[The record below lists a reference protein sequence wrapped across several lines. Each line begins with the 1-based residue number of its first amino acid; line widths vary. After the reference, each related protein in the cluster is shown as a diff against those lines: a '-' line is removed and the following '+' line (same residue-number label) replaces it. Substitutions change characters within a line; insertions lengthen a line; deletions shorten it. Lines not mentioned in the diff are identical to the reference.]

1 MRAVDLHTHSYKSD
15 GSKSPSE
22 LVDMAAEIGLS
33 AMALTDHDTTDGV
46 EEAVT
51 HAADLRAAGIE
62 NVPEI
67 IPGVELST
75 DKWGC
80 DIHVVGLYIDIH
92 NAALQKSLTDFVF
105 KREKRNELMCDRLR
119 KMAGFD
125 ISYEKL
131 TAAYPGAV
139 LTRAHYA
146 TYLID
151 KGYVKDKKEAFSVYL
166 GEDTPYFVPRDKIT
180 PVDAVHLILNA
191 GGIPILA
198 HPMLYKL
205 TEAQLEALVCEMK
218 NAGLVGIEAIYS
230 TYTVEQERYVR
241 RLAQK
246 YDLLLSGGSDYHGDA
261 KPDISLGTGFG
272 KLFVPEELLD
282 ILKLRR

>member
-15 GSKSPSE
+15 GSKSPTE
-22 LVDMAAEIGLS
+22 LVDMALQIGLA
-33 AMALTDHDTTDGV
+33 AMALTDHDTIDGV

-51 HAADLRAAGIE
+51 HAADLRAAGVP

-75 DKWGC
+75 DKWGE

-92 NAALQKSLTDFVF
+92 NAPLQKALDDFVI
-105 KREKRNELMCDRLR
+105 KREKRNAQMCDRLR
-119 KMAGFD
+119 ELAGFD

-146 TYLID
+146 TYLIQ
-151 KGYVKDKKEAFSVYL
+151 KGYVKNTKEAFAEYL
-166 GEDTPYFVPRDKIT
+166 GEDTPYFVPRDKIS

-198 HPMLYKL
+198 HPMLYDL
-205 TEAQLEALVCEMK
+205 TEAQLEALVSEMK
-218 NAGLVGIEAIYS
+218 SAGLVGIEAIYS
-230 TYTVEQERYVR
+230 TYTPEQERYVR
-241 RLAQK
+241 RLAAQ
-246 YDLLLSGGSDYHGDA
+246 YELLISGGSDYHGDA
-261 KPDISLGTGFG
+261 KPAISLGTGFG
-272 KLFVPEELLD
+272 KLFVPEEVLD
-282 ILKLRR
+282 ILKLHH

>member
-1 MRAVDLHTHSYKSD
+1 MKAVDLHTHSCKSD

-22 LVDMAAEIGLS
+22 LVDMAREIGLA

-51 HAADLRAAGIE
+51 HAANLRSAGLD

-80 DIHVVGLYIDIH
+80 DIHVVGLYIDVY
-92 NAALQKSLTDFVF
+92 NMPLQKSLTDFVL

-119 KMAGFD
+119 ELAGFD

-146 TYLID
+146 TYLIY
-151 KGYVKDKKEAFSVYL
+151 KGFVKDKKEAFSVYL
-166 GEDTPYFVPRDKIT
+166 GEDTPYFVPREKIT

-205 TEAQLEALVCEMK
+205 TEAQLEALICEMK

-230 TYTVEQERYVR
+230 TYTIEQERYVR
-241 RLAQK
+241 RLAEK
-246 YDLLLSGGSDYHGDA
+246 YGLLLSGGSDYHGDA

-272 KLFVPEELLD
+272 KLFVPQELLD
-282 ILKLRR
+282 ILKLHR

>member
-22 LVDMAAEIGLS
+22 LVDMATNIGLA

-46 EEAVT
+46 EEAVA
-51 HAADLRAAGIE
+51 HVAALRAEGIP

-75 DKWGC
+75 DRWGV

-92 NAALQKSLTDFVF
+92 NAPLQKALTDFVVR
-105 KREKRNELMCDRLR
+105 REKRNELMCDRLR
-119 KMAGFD
+119 ELAGFD

-151 KGYVKDKKEAFSVYL
+151 KGYVKDKKEAFSQYL
-166 GEDTPYFVPRDKIT
+166 GEDTPYFVPREKIT
-180 PVDAVHLILNA
+180 PVDAVHLILR
-191 GGIPILA
+191 
-198 HPMLYKL
+198 
-205 TEAQLEALVCEMK
+205 C
-218 NAGLVGIEAIYS
+218 
-230 TYTVEQERYVR
+230 
-241 RLAQK
+241 
-246 YDLLLSGGSDYHGDA
+246 
-261 KPDISLGTGFG
+261 
-272 KLFVPEELLD
+272 
-282 ILKLRR
+282 